1 MCGAEGGGGGGNERK
16 GGGGK
21 GGRERAIKLRDFTII
36 YDPSENNSTSVSR
49 PSLVF

>member
-1 MCGAEGGGGGGNERK
+1 MSCAGQKEEGTNERV
-16 GGGGK
+16 GG